1 MAKFLESTFHTLRCI
16 RARRG
21 RAVVLIRG
29 LGSSP
34 SYEKLLELKL
44 CPSKKIAS
52 FLPLY
57 AFL

>member
-1 MAKFLESTFHTLRCI
+1 MQHYVYSSGLMADH
-16 RARRG
+16 
-21 RAVVLIRG
+21 

-44 CPSKKIAS
+44 CPSKKIAN
-52 FLPLY
+52 FLTLY

>member
-1 MAKFLESTFHTLRCI
+1 MRVRS
-16 RARRG
+16 G
-21 RAVVLIRG
+21 SAVVLIRG

-44 CPSKKIAS
+44 CPSKKIAN
-52 FLPLY
+52 FLTLY